1 MKILIKENKLKDL
14 SKKYIYNELSDLV
27 YYNMDN
33 FIILHDSD
41 FDFDNEDSEVTLEYD
56 FSDGRLFINGEWMK
70 LITNL
75 LPIDKKTIESLVD
88 KWFENKFNVT
98 VNPEAR

>member
-14 SKKYIYNELSDLV
+14 SKKYIWKELSDLEH
-27 YYNMDN
+27 YNMDS
-33 FIILHDSD
+33 FILVHDGVDDEDSD
-41 FDFDNEDSEVTLEYD
+41 VVLEYD
-56 FSDGRLFINGEWMK
+56 FYDGRLYINGDWMK
-70 LITNL
+70 LISNL

-88 KWFENKFNVT
+88 EWFENKFDVS

>member
-1 MKILIKENKLKDL
+1 MKVLIKENKLKEL
-14 SKKYIYNELSDLV
+14 SKKYINKELSDLE

-33 FIILHDSD
+33 FIILHDGVD
-41 FDFDNEDSEVTLEYD
+41 DDDSEVTLEYD
-56 FSDGRLFINGEWMK
+56 FSDGRLYINREWME

-75 LPIDKKTIESLVD
+75 LPIDKKTIELLVD

>member
-1 MKILIKENKLKDL
+1 MKILIKENKLKEL
-14 SKKYIYNELSDLV
+14 SKKYIDNELSDLE

-33 FIILHDSD
+33 FIILHDGVD
-41 FDFDNEDSEVTLEYD
+41 DDDSEVTLEYD

-98 VNPEAR
+98 VNPEVR

>member
-1 MKILIKENKLKDL
+1 MKVLIKENKLKEL
-14 SKKYIYNELSDLV
+14 SKKYINKELSDLE
-27 YYNMDN
+27 YYNRDN
-33 FIILHDSD
+33 FIILHDGVD
-41 FDFDNEDSEVTLEYD
+41 DDDSEVTLEYD
-56 FSDGRLFINGEWMK
+56 FSDGRLFINREWMK

>member
-1 MKILIKENKLKDL
+1 MKILIKENKLKEL
-14 SKKYIYNELSDLV
+14 SKKYIDNELSHLE

-33 FIILHDSD
+33 FIILHDGVDSY
-41 FDFDNEDSEVTLEYD
+41 DSEVTLEYD

-88 KWFENKFNVT
+88 KWFENKFNLT